1 MHNLVPQIGSLSM
14 AQMTT
19 PEQSAEPTWPSEL
32 YRLLKAANVRQV
44 SYVPDAGHAHLI
56 KLFEADPEVVC
67 NVLTT
72 EEEGIAIAAGAWLG
86 GRRSALLLQSSGVGN
101 CINMLALATVSRFPL
116 LLLVTM
122 RGEWAEF
129 NPWQVPMGLAT
140 EPALNAIGVRTV
152 RADTPA
158 DLLEAVSSA
167 STLAFESDQQMAVLI
182 SQRMIGAK
190 KW

>member
-1 MHNLVPQIGSLSM
+1 MQIGSSPM
-14 AQMTT
+14 TQMSTQ
-19 PEQSAEPTWPSEL
+19 EKSAAPAWPSDL
-32 YRLLKAANVRQV
+32 YRLLKSAQVGQV
-44 SYVPDAGHAHLI
+44 SYVPDAGHARLI
-56 KLFEADPEVVC
+56 DLFEADPEVIS

-86 GRRSALLLQSSGVGN
+86 GQRSVLLLQSSGVGN

-129 NPWQVPMGLAT
+129 NPWQVPMGQAT
-140 EPALNAIGVRTV
+140 EPALNAIGVRTF

-158 DLLEAVSSA
+158 DLLDAVSSA
-167 STLAFESDQQMAVLI
+167 ATLAFEADQQIAVLI